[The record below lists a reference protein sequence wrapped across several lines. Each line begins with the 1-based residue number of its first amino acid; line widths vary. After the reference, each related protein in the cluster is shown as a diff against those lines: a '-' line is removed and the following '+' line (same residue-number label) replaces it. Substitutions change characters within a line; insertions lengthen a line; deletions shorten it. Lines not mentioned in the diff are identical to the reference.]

1 MYKGEIIMYYDDK
14 GYYKM
19 LWQQLKY
26 GGKNADDIVE
36 DYKKLLQQ
44 LKEYKGENN
53 MYDERTIEVYKKL
66 LNYTASYCET
76 NYKYY
81 SKPDDIDYNIEIMYK
96 GNTLISLQHSSTMKR
111 SADDIAGS
119 IAGIISDIF
128 KTVIYHKRY
137 FSEDTNGD
145 YMLSLDDTGGFAVKV
160 TKKKKE

>member
-1 MYKGEIIMYYDDK
+1 MHDDRSIGEYKK
-14 GYYKM
+14 
-19 LWQQLKY
+19 LSQQVKY
-26 GGKNADDIVE
+26 NGKDNCDIVE

-81 SKPDDIDYNIEIMYK
+81 SKPDDIDYNIEISYK